1 MTTFEAALGQL
12 PKPIL
17 DKLQSMIRRVRR
29 LLFIRGLF
37 ATLAVALVCLLAI
50 MAIDAAV
57 TLFST
62 TARWVLS
69 LAGLAATLVA
79 AWWFLVR
86 PLSRKFTLTHMAR
99 IIEVRHPELQERIS
113 TAVELLASDDPESIR
128 GSAELIN
135 AVVDSAVID
144 VAEVDPK
151 TEFKPT
157 RSKKFML
164 ASAICGGIIGLLF
177 LIWPT
182 QSWTL
187 FARALAPF
195 LDLGNAYADTLVID
209 PGNVRVAKGEPV
221 TIRVSI
227 KHKRLNRAEIRRLL
241 PDGTEAV
248 ERMALIAEDA
258 DGTKRFS
265 LTFPSVEEDFDYR
278 VRAGAAL
285 SQYYDVVTVDPPAVS
300 NLTVAYD
307 YPDYTG
313 LPDATSDTETGEI
326 RAVAH
331 TRVAVTATLNKA
343 AWTSKMILNE
353 KTEVADP
360 VVEGNQVTWN
370 LELKSGMRG
379 SWHLEIADEEG
390 FSNEPTA
397 YPIDVLPDKAPTVQI
412 TQPTQRDIRL
422 KPTERL
428 PIDLSVIEDFGFSDV
443 TLLVTPDGAVTP
455 IEVAQATP
463 TTTARPGTYAARAF
477 LDVPALKLA
486 PEQQRLAVQV
496 RVRDN
501 RPTDYDGPG
510 VGLSEVIFVTLDKN
524 AKSIADQAI
533 EAQRQEVTQQIKEA
547 KQELERARDDMRRTE
562 QELNRS
568 EEINDQAKQKLN
580 EFTEHNK
587 AAREKL
593 EQVAATL
600 DTPLFQEQSR
610 QAEKLANESLAEAQE
625 KADMIP
631 VTDEKQ
637 ARVADAKD
645 AREKVEE
652 SIRDL
657 DKLAQSMREAEK
669 DYNAISK
676 LNELANR
683 QQELA
688 MKAEDWSERAK
699 QQAEEMARNAAND
712 EAKKQFAQQ
721 QQRET
726 EQFRNEQNR
735 VEQQLGEML
744 KDNAAAL
751 SEVLKEQRSQSEAL
765 AEEAEALAQQQE
777 ALREANQSATEKN
790 ADQQAALREALLAQL
805 EAMQAQVAGE
815 TKEALASGEEK
826 AGTEKANDAAARA
839 DNQPEPAASP
849 AAAEKEAA
857 KAATESLTKA
867 ATETSEA
874 AEGLADRNLEE
885 ATKAAREAG
894 KSLAEAAANQ
904 PAAAPAEAPSTAETP
919 AGESA
924 ENAAE
929 KPSSTPPAGILS
941 DLAMR
946 QETLA
951 KQIEAVNEGKLQE
964 ALAMMESQLD
974 TDASA
979 LAAQA
984 EGLEQSLQNLQQNQ
998 AKTRAD
1004 EAGKALDQGARKAA
1018 ESANQLNRAQEQQ
1031 AAASQKGEV
1040 AEGQLSPQAKSAMQQ
1055 GQKDQQQSAQSLA
1068 QAAKA
1073 FAQSAEAI
1081 GQTMEGL
1088 EPSDADERLASK
1100 EELAEGFDDVSKSGK
1115 SQNAEQAASQSQEA
1129 ADSLQQLA
1137 QSAMQKMGGSPD
1149 GKPGDP
1155 NGQPQPDQNQ
1165 ELAGDPESTDL
1176 NETGKKTG
1184 DSDGSGL
1191 PPELQ
1196 NMGISAEDWARFK
1209 GALVG
1214 GNATAIETD
1223 LPAEYRELVGRYF
1236 QVIAKEAGKK

>member
-17 DKLQSMIRRVRR
+17 NKLQAMIRRVRR

-50 MAIDAAV
+50 MAVDAAV

-62 TARWVLS
+62 TARWLLS
-69 LAGLAATLVA
+69 LTGLAATLVA
-79 AWWFLVR
+79 AWWFLMR

-128 GSAELIN
+128 GSAELIS

-144 VAEVDPK
+144 VAAVDPK
-151 TEFKPT
+151 TEFKPA

-164 ASAICGGIIGLLF
+164 ASGLCGGIIALLF

-195 LDLGNAYADTLVID
+195 LDIGNAYADTLVID
-209 PGNVRVAKGEPV
+209 PGNVRVARGEPV
-221 TIRVSI
+221 TIQVSV

-241 PDGTEAV
+241 PDGAEAV
-248 ERMALIAEDA
+248 ERMALIAEEA

-265 LTFPSVEEDFDYR
+265 LTFPAVEEGFDYR

-285 SQYYDVVTVDPPAVS
+285 SQYYDVVTVDPPAIE

-313 LPDATSDTETGEI
+313 LPDASSDSGTGEI
-326 RAVAH
+326 RAVTH

-343 AWTSKMILNE
+343 AWTSKMMLNE
-353 KTEVADP
+353 TTEIADP
-360 VVEGNQVTWN
+360 IVVENRVTWN

-379 SWHLEIADEEG
+379 NWHLEIADEEG
-390 FSNEPTA
+390 FKNEATN

-412 TQPTQRDIRL
+412 SRPTQRDIRL

-428 PIDLSVIEDFGFSDV
+428 PIALTVVEDFGFGDV
-443 TLLVTPDGAVTP
+443 TLLVTPDGAVAP
-455 IEVAQATP
+455 IEVVQSAP
-463 TTTARPGTYAARAF
+463 TTTARPGTYDARAL

-486 PEQQRLAVQV
+486 PGQQRFAVQV

-501 RPTDYDGPG
+501 RPSDYDGPG
-510 VGLSEVIFVTLDKN
+510 IGLSEIIFVTLDQN

-533 EAQRQEVTQQIKEA
+533 EAQREEINQQIREA

-568 EEINDQAKQKLN
+568 EEINEQAKEKLS

-600 DTPLFQEQSR
+600 DTPLFQEQS
-610 QAEKLANESLAEAQE
+610 QEAEKIANESLAQAQE

-631 VTDEKQ
+631 VTDAKEE
-637 ARVADAKD
+637 RIADAKES
-645 AREKVEE
+645 REKVEE

-657 DKLAQSMREAEK
+657 DKLAQSMREAEQ
-669 DYNAISK
+669 DYKAISK

-688 MKAEDWSERAK
+688 MKAEDWSEKAK
-699 QQAEEMARNAAND
+699 QQSEEMARNATD
-712 EAKKQFAQQ
+712 EAAQKQFAQQ
-721 QQRET
+721 QQREA

-751 SEVLKEQRSQSEAL
+751 SEVLKEQRSQTEAL
-765 AEEAEALAQQQE
+765 AAEAKALAEQQETLREANNSATGKKEDQQE
-777 ALREANQSATEKN
+777 ALREALL
-790 ADQQAALREALLAQL
+790 DQLAGRQAE
-805 EAMQAQVAGE
+805 VAAE
-815 TKEALASGEEK
+815 TKEALAASEAK
-826 AGTEKANDAAARA
+826 SDAAASDPA
-839 DNQPEPAASP
+839 AAEGEPAAP
-849 AAAEKEAA
+849 APTRAEKEAA
-857 KAATESLTKA
+857 AASAESLTEA
-867 ATETSEA
+867 AANTSEA
-874 AEGLADRNLEE
+874 AEGLAERNLEE
-885 ATKAAREAG
+885 AMSAAQKAGE
-894 KSLAEAAANQ
+894 SLAEAAASEPAGTA
-904 PAAAPAEAPSTAETP
+904 PAAAETPANP

-924 ENAAE
+924 ATPAE
-929 KPSSTPPAGILS
+929 KAASAPPVGLLS
-941 DLAMR
+941 DLALR
-946 QETLA
+946 QETIA
-951 KQIEAVNEGKLQE
+951 RQIEAISEGKLQE

-974 TDASA
+974 AQASA
-979 LAAQA
+979 LAGEAK
-984 EGLEQSLQNLQQNQ
+984 GVEQSLQNLQQNQ
-998 AKTRAD
+998 AKARAD
-1004 EAGKALDQGARKAA
+1004 QAERSLDEGARTAA
-1018 ESANQLNRAQEQQ
+1018 ESAKQLSRAQEQQ
-1031 AAASQKGEV
+1031 SDAAQKGEV
-1040 AEGQLSPQAKSAMQQ
+1040 AEGQLANQAKVSMQQ
-1055 GQKDQQQSAQSLA
+1055 GQNNQDQSAKALA
-1068 QAAKA
+1068 QASQA
-1073 FAQSAEAI
+1073 FAQAAEAI

-1088 EPSDADERLASK
+1088 EASDADERLASK
-1100 EELAEGFDDVSKSGK
+1100 EDLAEGFDDVSKSGK
-1115 SQNAEQAASQSQEA
+1115 SQNAEEAASQSQEA
-1129 ADSLQQLA
+1129 ANSLQKLA
-1137 QSAMQKMGGSPD
+1137 QSAMQKMGGAPD
-1149 GKPGDP
+1149 GQPGDP
-1155 NGQPQPDQNQ
+1155 NGPQQPDNNQ
-1165 ELAGDPESTDL
+1165 QLAGDPESTDL

-1196 NMGISAEDWARFK
+1196 NLGISAADWARFK

>member
-1 MTTFEAALGQL
+1 MTSFEAALGQL

-50 MAIDAAV
+50 MAVDAAV

-128 GSAELIN
+128 GSAELIS

-164 ASAICGGIIGLLF
+164 ASAICGAVILL
-177 LIWPT
+177 LLMIWPT

-187 FARALAPF
+187 LARALAPF
-195 LDLGNAYADTLVID
+195 LDIGNAYADTLVID

-221 TIRVSI
+221 TIQVSI

-248 ERMALIAEDA
+248 ERMALIAEEA

-265 LTFPSVEEDFDYR
+265 LTFPAVMEGFDYR

-300 NLTVAYD
+300 SLTVAYD

-313 LPDATSDTETGEI
+313 LPDAKSETTTGEI

-343 AWTSKMILNE
+343 AWTSKMMLNE
-353 KTEVADP
+353 ATEIKDP

-379 SWHLEIADEEG
+379 NWHLEIADEEG
-390 FSNEPTA
+390 FKNEPTT

-412 TQPTQRDIRL
+412 TRPTQRDIRL

-428 PIDLSVIEDFGFSDV
+428 PVDLSVVEDFGFGDV
-443 TLLVTPDGAVTP
+443 TLLVTPDGAAAP
-455 IEVAQATP
+455 IEVIQAAPSATATP
-463 TTTARPGTYAARAF
+463 GNYAARAI

-501 RPTDYDGPG
+501 RPVNYAGPG
-510 VGLSEVIFVTLDKN
+510 VGLSEVIFVTLDQN

-568 EEINDQAKQKLN
+568 EEINDQAKEKLN

-600 DTPLFQEQSR
+600 DTPLFQEQSQ

-631 VTDEKQ
+631 VTDAKQ
-637 ARVADAKD
+637 ERVADAKE

-657 DKLAQSMREAEK
+657 DKLAQSMREAEE
-669 DYNAISK
+669 DYKAISK

-688 MKAEDWSERAK
+688 MKAEDWSEKAK
-699 QQAEEMARNAAND
+699 QQAEEMARNAANE
-712 EAKKQFAQQ
+712 EAQKQFAQQ
-721 QQRET
+721 QKQEA

-751 SEVLKEQRSQSEAL
+751 AEVLEEQRSQTETLAGEAK
-765 AEEAEALAQQQE
+765 ALAQQQE
-777 ALREANQSATEKN
+777 ALREASKSATEKK
-790 ADQQAALREALLAQL
+790 ADQQEALREALLDQL
-805 EAMQAQVAGE
+805 EAMQAKVAGE

-826 AGTEKANDAAARA
+826 AAAEKSNDAASQAA
-839 DNQPEPAASP
+839 NQPEPAPSP

-857 KAATESLTKA
+857 AAESLSNA
-867 ATETSEA
+867 AAETSEA
-874 AEGLADRNLEE
+874 AAGLAERNLDE
-885 ATKAAREAG
+885 AMKAAQEAG
-894 KSLAEAAANQ
+894 ESLAEAAANQ
-904 PAAAPAEAPSTAETP
+904 PAAAPGEAPATAETP

-924 ENAAE
+924 EKAAE

-964 ALAMMESQLD
+964 ALAMMESQLE

-984 EGLEQSLQNLQQNQ
+984 KGLEQSLQNLQQNQ
-998 AKTRAD
+998 AKSRAD
-1004 EAGKALDQGARKAA
+1004 QAERALDQGARKAA
-1018 ESANQLNRAQEQQ
+1018 ESANQLKRAQEQQ
-1031 AAASQKGEV
+1031 AAAAQKGEV
-1040 AEGQLSPQAKSAMQQ
+1040 AEGELAAQAKSTMQQ
-1055 GQKDQQQSAQSLA
+1055 GQNNQQQSAQALA
-1068 QAAKA
+1068 QAAQA

-1129 ADSLQQLA
+1129 ANSLQKLA
-1137 QSAMQKMGGSPD
+1137 QSAMQKMGGAPD

-1155 NGQPQPDQNQ
+1155 NGPPQPDQNQ
-1165 ELAGDPESTDL
+1165 ELTGEPDSPDL
-1176 NETGKKTG
+1176 NETGKKTA
-1184 DSDGSGL
+1184 DMNGSGL

-1196 NMGISAEDWARFK
+1196 NLGISAEDWARFK